1 MASVGGLNTAPAS
14 LGPLARFD
22 SLDEWMVALARPT
35 ALKELAALLACA
47 FLAWLVARTISRVR
61 RASDASS
68 VFFGRHVFDGVLFPL
83 LLLAFAYASQAFL
96 SRVFPLAVFK
106 LAIPALLALAVIRL
120 GVKVLQAAFKDA
132 PVVRAL
138 ERTFSWLAWMA
149 LVLWVSGLLSILLQ
163 ELDDIKWKIGASTL
177 SVRTIMEGTVTACV
191 VLLIALWISAAL
203 ETRLLRAATGGEL
216 SVRKAV
222 SNATRVVLMFVGL
235 MVALSAVGIDLT
247 ALSVLGGAI
256 GVGVGLG
263 LQKLVSSYV
272 SGFVM
277 LAERSVRI
285 GDNVRVDTFEG
296 RITDIRAR
304 YTVVRAL
311 SGRESIVPNEMFIS
325 NRVENLS
332 LADSQVLQA
341 TVVSVSYDSD
351 VDLVMRLLTE
361 AASAQERVLSDPG
374 PGVNLTNFGPDGLE
388 FTLNYWMID
397 PENGQQNLRS
407 LINLAVLRALRAN
420 GIQIPF
426 PQRVMHAS
434 TPLASSMEKMSQ
446 AMASRPDPGDA
457 SALNK
462 PADRA
467 TENARFAD
475 APAEGGSKQS

>member
-1 MASVGGLNTAPAS
+1 MASVGGVNTAPAS

-22 SLDEWMVALARPT
+22 SLDEWTAALMRPT
-35 ALKELAALLACA
+35 ALKELAALFACGL
-47 FLAWLVARTISRVR
+47 LAWLVVRTVSRVR
-61 RASDASS
+61 RVSDASS
-68 VFFGRHVFDGVLFPL
+68 VLFGKHIFDGALFPL
-83 LLLAFAYASQAFL
+83 LLLAFAYAAQAFL

-106 LAIPALLALAVIRL
+106 LAIPALLALAAIRL

-149 LVLWVSGLLSILLQ
+149 LVLWVSGLLSILLE
-163 ELDDIKWKIGASTL
+163 ELDGIKWKLGASTL
-177 SVRTIMEGTVTACV
+177 SARTILEGTVTAGL
-191 VLLIALWISAAL
+191 VLLVALWISAAL
-203 ETRLLRAATGGEL
+203 ETRLLRAATGSEL

-311 SGRESIVPNEMFIS
+311 SGRESIVPNEMFMA
-325 NRVENLS
+325 NRIENLS

-341 TVVSVSYDSD
+341 TVVSVGYDSD

-361 AASAQERVLSDPG
+361 AASAQERVLLDPG

-388 FTLNYWMID
+388 FTLNYWMTD

-407 LINLAVLRALRAN
+407 LVNLAVLRALRAN

-434 TPLASSMEKMSQ
+434 TSLASSMEKMSQ
-446 AMASRPDPGDA
+446 AMASRAAPDDVPGFKKPPDP
-457 SALNK
+457 
-462 PADRA
+462 
-467 TENARFAD
+467 
-475 APAEGGSKQS
+475 APES